1 VSPTTTLDRASGQV
15 DMPASGTGGAAL
27 GLGAVAVLALG
38 AGVVAL
44 RRRSSDGSGG

>member
-1 VSPTTTLDRASGQV
+1 
-15 DMPASGTGGAAL
+15 
-27 GLGAVAVLALG
+27 LGAVAVLALG